1 MNTLYTFGCS
11 YTQGFNRSENNNN
24 YIRFKEYRNGNLP
37 KDWPTLLSEKMGFE
51 LKNYGENASGNN
63 QIFQEI
69 CSHCDEF
76 NEGDVVIIGWT
87 FIDRYRWVDYEND
100 TWVKHGSGNINEQHI
115 SQSTHE
121 EIVYN
126 RTHPFYIE
134 EIYNYEKIIDEL
146 SFNKKFKV
154 YYWSAAENNIITNIP
169 TEKLRGIKKYI
180 LSDQIHPDNNNL
192 RQIITKRGGLTIIEE
207 TNGVVVD
214 FHLGESGHRI
224 QSELFYKHINTL

>member
-11 YTQGFNRSENNNN
+11 YTQGFNRSENNES
-24 YIRFKEYRNGNLP
+24 YKLFKDYRGGNLP
-37 KDWPTLLSEKMGFE
+37 KDWSTLLSEKLGFE
-51 LKNYGENASGNN
+51 LKNYGEDASGNN

-76 NEGDVVIIGWT
+76 NGGDIVIVGWT
-87 FIDRYRWVDYEND
+87 FIDRYRWVDYENN
-100 TWVKHGSGNINEQHI
+100 TWKKHGSGHINENYI
-115 SQSTHE
+115 TKSTHE

-126 RTHPFYIE
+126 RTHPFYIQ

-169 TEKLRGIKKYI
+169 TEKLREIKKYI
-180 LSDQIHPDNNNL
+180 LSDEIHPDNNNL
-192 RQIITKRGGLTIIEE
+192 RQIITKKGGLTIKEE
-207 TNGVVVD
+207 TNGFVND
-214 FHLGESGHRI
+214 IHLGESGHKI
-224 QSELFYKHINTL
+224 QSELFYKHIMN

>member
-1 MNTLYTFGCS
+1 MNTLFTFGCS
-11 YTQGFNRSENNNN
+11 YTQGFNRGESNDF
-24 YIRFKEYRNGNLP
+24 YRRFKEYRNGNLP
-37 KDWPTLLSEKMGFE
+37 KDWPTLLSEKLGFE
-51 LKNYGENASGNN
+51 LKNYGEDASGNN

-76 NEGDVVIIGWT
+76 NGDDIVIIGWS
-87 FIDRYRWVDYEND
+87 FIDRYRWVDYDNNI
-100 TWVKHGSGNINEQHI
+100 WKKLGSGKI
-115 SQSTHE
+115 SYDFISESTHE

-126 RTHPFYIE
+126 RTHSLYID

-169 TEKLRGIKKYI
+169 TEKLRGVKKYI

-192 RQIITKRGGLTIIEE
+192 RQIITKKGGLTIIEE
-207 TNGVVVD
+207 TNGLVVD
-214 FHLGESGHRI
+214 FHLGESGHKI
-224 QSELFYKHINTL
+224 QSELFYKHIIN

>member
-1 MNTLYTFGCS
+1 MNTLFTFGCS
-11 YTQGFNRSENNNN
+11 YTQGFNRSENNDF
-24 YIRFKEYRNGNLP
+24 YRRFKEYRNGYLP
-37 KDWPTLLSEKMGFE
+37 KDWPTLLSEKLGFE

-69 CSHCDEF
+69 CSHCNEF
-76 NEGDVVIIGWT
+76 SDGDIVIIGWT
-87 FIDRYRWVDYEND
+87 FIDRYRWVDYENN
-100 TWVKHGSGNINEQHI
+100 TWIKHGSGHVNEKQI
-115 SQSTHE
+115 SKSTHE

-146 SFNKKFKV
+146 SFNKNFKV

-192 RQIITKRGGLTIIEE
+192 RQIITKKGGLTIIEE
-207 TNGVVVD
+207 TNGLVVD
-214 FHLGESGHRI
+214 FHLGESGHKI
-224 QSELFYKHINTL
+224 QSELFYKHIIN

>member
-1 MNTLYTFGCS
+1 MNTLFTFGCS
-11 YTQGFNRSENNNN
+11 YTQGFNLSENNNN
-24 YIRFKEYRNGNLP
+24 YCRFKEYRNGDLP
-37 KDWPTLLSEKMGFE
+37 KDWPTLLSEKLGFE

-69 CSHCDEF
+69 CSHCNEF
-76 NEGDVVIIGWT
+76 SDGDIVIIGWT
-87 FIDRYRWVDYEND
+87 FIDRYRWVDYENN

-115 SQSTHE
+115 SKSTHE

-146 SFNKKFKV
+146 SFNKNFKV

-192 RQIITKRGGLTIIEE
+192 RQIITKKGGLTIIEE
-207 TNGVVVD
+207 TNGLVVD
-214 FHLGESGHRI
+214 FHLGESGHKI
-224 QSELFYKHINTL
+224 QSELFYKHIIN